1 MSPKATRAVV
11 DASRSVVHERDQG
24 RCCMCGTY
32 ITDGNGAVHHRSPKG
47 MGGSALLESP
57 ANLVTL
63 CGRGNADLDHGKVH
77 GNPQWARNHGWL
89 VSRHLDPAEV
99 PVDMHDG
106 WVLLSPDGSRIPYLG
121 ETG

>member
-1 MSPKATRAVV
+1 MPRASRAVV

-32 ITDGNGAVHHRSPKG
+32 IADGNGAVHHRTPKG

-63 CGRGNADLDHGKVH
+63 CGRGNADLCHGKVH
-77 GNPQWARNHGWL
+77 GNPQWARNHGWT
-89 VSRHLDPAEV
+89 VSRSLDPTEV

-106 WVLLSPDGSRIPYLG
+106 WVLLDATGSRIPYLG

>member
-1 MSPKATRAVV
+1 MPKASRAVV

-24 RCCMCGTY
+24 RCCMCGFY
-32 ITDGNGAVHHRSPKG
+32 ITDGNGAVHHRTPKG

-63 CGRGNADLDHGKVH
+63 CGRGNKDLCHGKAH
-77 GNPQWARNHGWL
+77 GNPQWARNHGWI
-89 VSRHLDPAEV
+89 VSRSLDPAEI

-106 WVLLSPDGSRIPYLG
+106 WHTLDAAGARHPY
-121 ETG
+121 TGKASA

>member
-1 MSPKATRAVV
+1 
-11 DASRSVVHERDQG
+11 
-24 RCCMCGTY
+24 MCGIY
-32 ITDGNGAVHHRSPKG
+32 ITDGNGAVHHRTSKG

-63 CGRGNADLDHGKVH
+63 CGRGNADLCHGKVH
-77 GNPQWARNHGWL
+77 GNPQWARNHGWT

-99 PVDMHDG
+99 PVDTYRG
-106 WVLLSPDGSRIPYLG
+106 WVLLDAIGGWIPYLG